1 MRWWRQ
7 AWLLLGLLVLAGSAV
22 AKGPLYLWE
31 LSDEQG
37 RPRAWLYGTIHVCD
51 AGCFPLPGRVRT
63 ALAEADS
70 LGLELDPED
79 PALSPRLLQA
89 SLLPAGRRLDDMLS
103 PDLRFRLA
111 RAVTRVGLSPDA
123 VQRMQPWMV
132 GTLLT
137 LQAAQRAGLGTS
149 QGVDLWLAR
158 TARARGQTVWA
169 LETVDRQVSA
179 MGAGGDSAQVASLA
193 EVVGLIERDEAEPYF
208 RRLLMAWRRGDSL
221 AVDRMLREEA
231 SVEAMTPMLAD
242 LLDSRNREMVEAIVA
257 RLRSGRRPF
266 IAVGAGH
273 FGGPKG
279 LLAMLVEKGFRV
291 RQVSEE

>member
-158 TARARGQTVWA
+158 TARARGQAVWA

-242 LLDSRNREMVEAIVA
+242 LLDSRNREMAESIAA

-279 LLAMLVEKGFRV
+279 LLAMLAEKGFRV
-291 RQVSEE
+291 RQMSDE

>member
-1 MRWWRQ
+1 MRWRRQ

-291 RQVSEE
+291 RQMSEE

>member
-7 AWLLLGLLVLAGSAV
+7 LWLLLGLLALAGSAV

-51 AGCFPLPGRVRT
+51 AGCFPLPGRVRA

-89 SLLPAGRRLDDMLS
+89 SLLPAGRRLDDML
-103 PDLRFRLA
+103 PPALRVRLA
-111 RAVTRVGLSPDA
+111 RVLTRFGLPTDA
-123 VQRMQPWMV
+123 MQRLQPWMV
-132 GTLLT
+132 GALLT
-137 LQAAQRAGLGTS
+137 LQSAQRAGLGTS

-158 TARARGQTVWA
+158 SARARGQSVWA
-169 LETVDRQVSA
+169 LETVERQVSA
-179 MGAGGDSAQVASLA
+179 MGAGGDAAQVASLA
-193 EVVGLIERDEAEPYF
+193 ETLGLIERDEAEPYF
-208 RRLLMAWRRGDSL
+208 RRLLTAWRRGDSV

-231 SVEAMTPMLAD
+231 SVEAMTPMLVE
-242 LLDSRNREMVEAIVA
+242 LLDSRNREMAESIVA
-257 RLRSGRRPF
+257 RLRNGRRPF

-279 LLAMLVEKGFRV
+279 LLAMLADKGFRA